1 MPRSAPWERFWEW
14 NLKYSPVASLKV
26 GARTVIILG
35 SRAVVHDLFEKR
47 ANIYSTRPRFIVAS
61 EYTLKGLPALLPY
74 DKTWLA
80 LHRLETT
87 VLNPRITPATFPV
100 YSMAAKCLL
109 YRTMGDLDGD
119 LADHLH
125 TYAGSV
131 FSTLFYGTQMG
142 SETAEDQ
149 RVMRTIYVE
158 PSKCIS
164 IEHWLVEMFPVLEKV
179 PGVAARCQRQG
190 DALHGLFQQ
199 TFGSKLK
206 AAKKCQSCNMFKHLS
221 EQRGGLDDRGFLMVI
236 TEMELAARTTG
247 PLSLCLFAV
256 MAALHP
262 DEMRH
267 VQDELDRVVGSSR
280 LPTFEDQPS
289 LPYLQA
295 FMTESQRLYPL
306 VPLSFARATSRDDVY
321 MGFHIPADAIIV
333 PNQWAINMDA
343 ATYTNPKSFQPQR
356 WLDGPSL
363 PVPGIFGYGR
373 RMCPGRHLANT
384 GLLIAMAFEFT
395 KKPGLSVETGL
406 VRSMLFCPQTDGV
419 RVSLRSDAHGAVI
432 KREWEA
438 MDPDMSLHLDEIGCV
453 LGTKTSI

>member
-1 MPRSAPWERFWEW
+1 
-14 NLKYSPVASLKV
+14 
-26 GARTVIILG
+26 
-35 SRAVVHDLFEKR
+35 
-47 ANIYSTRPRFIVAS
+47 VAS

-80 LHRLETT
+80 LHRFETT
-87 VLNPRITPATFPV
+87 VLNPRITPATFPIH
-100 YSMAAKCLL
+100 SMADKCLL
-109 YRTMGDLDGD
+109 YRMMGDLDGD
-119 LADHLH
+119 LANHLH

-131 FSTLFYGTQMG
+131 FSTLFYGTRMG

-164 IEHWLVEMFPVLEKV
+164 IEHWLVEMFPALKKV

-190 DALHGLFQQ
+190 DALHGLFQR

-206 AAKKCQSCNMFKHLS
+206 AAKKCQSWNMFKHLS
-221 EQRGGLDDRGFLMVI
+221 EQRPEGLDDRGFLMVI

-262 DEMRH
+262 DEMRR
-267 VQDELDRVVGSSR
+267 VQDEIDRVVGSSR
-280 LPTFEDQPS
+280 LPTFEDQSS

-295 FMTESQRLYPL
+295 FMTECQRLYPL
-306 VPLSFARATSRDDVY
+306 VPLSFARATSRDDIY
-321 MGFHIPADAIIV
+321 MGFRIPADAIIV

-343 ATYTNPKSFQPQR
+343 TTYKNPKSFQPQR
-356 WLDGPSL
+356 WLDDPSL
-363 PVPGIFGYGR
+363 PVPGMFGYGR
-373 RMCPGRHLANT
+373 RICPGRHLANT
-384 GLLIAMAFEFT
+384 GLFIAMASLAWAFEFA

-419 RVSLRSDAHGAVI
+419 RVLLRSDAHGAVI

-438 MDPDMSLHLDEIGCV
+438 MDPDMSLHLDEIGSV
-453 LGTKTSI
+453 LGTKTSV